1 LCAALDAVARLQLLV
16 FGEESARFL
25 DHPDPEVR
33 AAALRAVAKVGLL
46 PSSAYQAV
54 LEACRDEVDFVRIH
68 AVAAAR
74 LLPHDRAT
82 AALWDGLGDR
92 SWWVRRSAAD
102 AMAALGPAG
111 LGELGHAATAH
122 PDRYARDIAAQT
134 LRDRVPDVVQ
144 AVAG

>member
-1 LCAALDAVARLQLLV
+1 
-16 FGEESARFL
+16 
-25 DHPDPEVR
+25 
-33 AAALRAVAKVGLL
+33 
-46 PSSAYQAV
+46 V
-54 LEACRDEVDFVRIH
+54 LEACRDEIDYVRIH

-74 LLPHDRAT
+74 LLPRDRA
-82 AALWDGLGDR
+82 AVVLWEGLGDR

-102 AMAALGPAG
+102 AMAELGPPG
-111 LGELGHAATAH
+111 LGELGRAAVEH